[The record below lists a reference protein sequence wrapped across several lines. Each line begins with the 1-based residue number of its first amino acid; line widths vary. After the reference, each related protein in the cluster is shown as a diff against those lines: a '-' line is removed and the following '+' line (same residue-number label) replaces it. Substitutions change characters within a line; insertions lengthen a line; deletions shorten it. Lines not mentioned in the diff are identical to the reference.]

1 MVGRTEYA
9 HGLTENNMYFYLLGK
24 PALYNEK
31 ELLMSIANDD
41 ELAFHSLYHHYRNK
55 VVTIAYKVL
64 QSEPEVLDALQEIF
78 LKIWIIR
85 AKLPAIDNFNAYLN
99 TITRN
104 YLSNR
109 LRKRLYEETA
119 LSAIVRDKISA
130 GQEDDPIL
138 LRQLHDILYKAIRKL
153 PLQQKRVFELSR
165 LEGVKQNDIAAQL
178 HISRETVKRH
188 LSEAARNL
196 RNMLGSDMT
205 AVILLILI
213 GYPQ

>member
-1 MVGRTEYA
+1 MD
-9 HGLTENNMYFYLLGK
+9 K
-24 PALYNEK
+24 PAPYNEK
-31 ELLMSIANDD
+31 ALLISIANDD
-41 ELAFHSLYHHYRNK
+41 ELAFHCLYHHYRNK

-104 YLSNR
+104 HLSNR
-109 LRKRLYEETA
+109 LRKRLFEEMA
-119 LSAIVRDKISA
+119 LSAIVRDKISD

-138 LRQLHDILYKAIRKL
+138 IRQLHDILHKAIRKL
-153 PLQQKRVFELSR
+153 PLQQKKVFELSR

>member
-1 MVGRTEYA
+1 V
-9 HGLTENNMYFYLLGK
+9 GK
-24 PALYNEK
+24 PALYNER
-31 ELLMSIANDD
+31 ELLISIANDD

-104 YLSNR
+104 HLSNR
-109 LRKRLYEETA
+109 LRKRLYEEMA
-119 LSAIVRDKISA
+119 LSAIVRDKISD

-138 LRQLHDILYKAIRKL
+138 SRQLHDILHNAIRRL
-153 PLQQKRVFELSR
+153 PLQQKKVFELSR

-213 GYPQ
+213 SYPQ

>member
-1 MVGRTEYA
+1 M
-9 HGLTENNMYFYLLGK
+9 GK
-24 PALYNEK
+24 PALYNER
-31 ELLMSIANDD
+31 ELLISIANDD

-104 YLSNR
+104 HLSNR
-109 LRKRLYEETA
+109 LRKRLYEEMA
-119 LSAIVRDKISA
+119 LSAIVRDEISA

-138 LRQLHDILYKAIRKL
+138 IRQLHDILHNAIRRL
-153 PLQQKRVFELSR
+153 PLQQKKVFELSR

-213 GYPQ
+213 SYPQ

>member
-1 MVGRTEYA
+1 M
-9 HGLTENNMYFYLLGK
+9 GK
-24 PALYNEK
+24 TALYNEK

-41 ELAFHSLYHHYRNK
+41 ESAFHSLYHHYRNK

-85 AKLPAIDNFNAYLN
+85 AKLPSIDNFNAYLN

-104 YLSNR
+104 HLSNR
-109 LRKRLYEETA
+109 LRKRLFEEMA
-119 LSAIVRDKISA
+119 LSAIVRDKISD

-138 LRQLHDILYKAIRKL
+138 IRQLHDILHKAIRKL

>member
-1 MVGRTEYA
+1 MI
-9 HGLTENNMYFYLLGK
+9 
-24 PALYNEK
+24 
-31 ELLMSIANDD
+31 SIANDD

-104 YLSNR
+104 HLSNR
-109 LRKRLYEETA
+109 LRKRLYEEMA
-119 LSAIVRDKISA
+119 LSAIVRDEISA

-138 LRQLHDILYKAIRKL
+138 IRQLHDILHNAIRRL
-153 PLQQKRVFELSR
+153 PLQQKKVFELSR